1 MSEKSPLDIMEIEKA
16 VAAAGA
22 SFTIADLQKAL
33 GDKSVALRDRLSR
46 WLDSDSGFF
55 FDGTTFFRK
64 ENFFAGKK
72 FLVTPDEWEIAND
85 ILIIGH
91 KFLPFFNEEVFP
103 SEINL
108 CNAKSGKALATKEIT
123 LPLGKAFRYHLL
135 FGSEQIFDF
144 FVAENQANSWLRHSR
159 SGSENVTF
167 GVFDLA
173 ALYKETS
180 FTCGDALLVEVVDYK
195 RGSFRYTYLPGAD
208 RSDAAR
214 KAAVKEFDNA
224 MLKVCEKFDRYLDIP
239 EQLAQGVFFAGSAAP
254 LERVSLDEYIQN
266 SCALE
271 INSDGDHAVLIPVEN
286 FDLTDRDD
294 KGDIPS
300 FLSVSGGETSSIGAI
315 LKAIGSTYTETEIDS
330 FLRDACYRRET
341 DPDEFFRNYFAE
353 APFTDEAQEA
363 IFTNILAEK
372 LEDFAETYDREA
384 DEAKAA
390 LRRDILDFCES
401 RQAFFDRIA
410 SGEVN
415 ADSLDHELLTE
426 CAGVSAKI
434 NHLLAE
440 LESDR
445 SGDDLTDMEEHI
457 GALLD
462 RADAILEKLT
472 PETI

>member
-1 MSEKSPLDIMEIEKA
+1 MSEKPPIDIMEIEKA

-22 SFTIADLQKAL
+22 RFTIADLQKAL
-33 GDKSVALRDRLSR
+33 GDKSAALRDRLTR

-55 FDGTTFFRK
+55 FDGSAFFRR
-64 ENFFAGKK
+64 ENFFSGKK
-72 FLVTPDEWEIAND
+72 FLVTPDEWEISNG

-91 KFLPFFNEEVFP
+91 KFLPFFDEEVFP
-103 SEINL
+103 TEIKV
-108 CNAKSGKALATKEIT
+108 CDARSGKALVTKEIT

-167 GVFDLA
+167 AVFDLA
-173 ALYKETS
+173 ELYRETK
-180 FTCGDALLVEVVDYK
+180 FAFGDALLVEVVDYK
-195 RGSFRYTYLPGAD
+195 NGSFRYTYLPGAD
-208 RSDAAR
+208 RSGAAR
-214 KAAVKEFDNA
+214 KAAVREFDNA
-224 MLKVCEKFDRYLDIP
+224 MLKVCEKFDRYPDIP
-239 EQLAQGVFFAGSAAP
+239 EQLAQGVFFAGSASP

-271 INSDGDHAVLIPVEN
+271 INSDGDHAVLIPAESFAVPGDEN
-286 FDLTDRDD
+286 TEV
-294 KGDIPS
+294 PS

-315 LKAIGSTYTETEIDS
+315 LKSIGSTYTETEIDS
-330 FLRDACYRRET
+330 LLRDACYRRET

-363 IFTNILAEK
+363 IFNNLLAEK
-372 LEDFAETYDREA
+372 LEEFVSTYDREA
-384 DEAKAA
+384 DEAKAS
-390 LRRDILDFCES
+390 LRRDVLDFCES

-410 SGEVN
+410 SGEIN
-415 ADSLDHELLTE
+415 ADTLDHELLTE
-426 CAGVSAKI
+426 CAGISAKI
-434 NHLLAE
+434 NHHLAE
-440 LESDR
+440 LEADR
-445 SGDDLTDMEEHI
+445 SGDAADFEENI

-462 RADAILEKLT
+462 RAEAILEKLT